1 MCYFC
6 DYKNKIKKIYIL
18 QQDEKLKIGKREDK
32 QNYDEGSGEE
42 SIQHSWIGA
51 EMWNWVF
58 VNQWKR
64 RKHNQLHDSWCL

>member
-42 SIQHSWIGA
+42 SIQHS
-51 EMWNWVF
+51 
-58 VNQWKR
+58 
-64 RKHNQLHDSWCL
+64 